1 MAGGDLRLLV
11 VFLVSA
17 VSALHEKHGNDEPPV
32 SGYSLPSPAA
42 SGPAARALT
51 SPKHASLLSQAT
63 PYRFEYEV
71 ASEDTGDQKS
81 ASETRS
87 EDGVV
92 RGQYSYVDPTGALRT
107 VRYSASE
114 STGFVVEQ
122 ELVPGFA
129 DPPPVRSAL
138 RAAGAA
144 PLPRTM
150 APEEGQKPGYG
161 EHAGKQEEEVIV
173 NVEGELNIHEEK
185 ENEHM
190 KEDMEHK
197 SEKDGKGKMEEDAEQ
212 KRAEAEKKQAQ
223 EKLKEDQELNR
234 KLQELKRLREAA
246 KERERLRRLFGVA
259 QPQLAVPAPLVVE
272 SPTLTLL
279 RSRPAFVPPVRS
291 AFAPPAR
298 PVFVPPA
305 AGVRIRGRGINI
317 AY

>member
-1 MAGGDLRLLV
+1 MSAKLLV
-11 VFLVSA
+11 VFLLSA
-17 VSALHEKHGNDEPPV
+17 VSALHEKHGDDEPPV
-32 SGYSLPSPAA
+32 SGYSLPKPAA
-42 SGPAARALT
+42 SGPEARALS
-51 SPKHASLLSQAT
+51 SPKAT

-122 ELVPGFA
+122 ELVLGFA

-144 PLPRTM
+144 PLVRTM
-150 APEEGQKPGYG
+150 APEEGQNPGYG

-185 ENEHM
+185 ENEHT
-190 KEDMEHK
+190 KEDTEHK
-197 SEKDGKGKMEEDAEQ
+197 SEKDGKRKMEEDAEQ
-212 KRAEAEKKQAQ
+212 MREEAEKKQAQ

-291 AFAPPAR
+291 AFVPPAR
-298 PVFVPPA
+298 PVFIPPARPAFVPPA